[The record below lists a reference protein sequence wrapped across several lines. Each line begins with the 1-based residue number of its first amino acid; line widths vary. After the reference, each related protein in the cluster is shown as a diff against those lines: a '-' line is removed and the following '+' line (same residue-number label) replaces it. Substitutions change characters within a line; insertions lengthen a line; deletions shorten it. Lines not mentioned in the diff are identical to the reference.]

1 MLPVSLAKPAKLT
14 ALSFTG
20 AKIMTVH
27 KKINIILLGLGKV
40 GQELANQVLT
50 SRSRLQKDRHLEL
63 GFTTL
68 ADSRAVLH
76 AASGLTDQQIRTAIT
91 QKAAGRSL
99 ADLPASQAAASL
111 NNLLHA
117 GSILVDTTASVETMP
132 LILSALHNGCG
143 VVLANKHPL
152 SAPWEQA
159 SPLFGHPRLR
169 CEATVGAG
177 LPVMAALRDLL
188 ATGDTVTAIQGC
200 LSGTLGFLC
209 TRLEQ
214 GVSYSAAVNEARQLG
229 YTEPDPRQDLSGL
242 DVARKA
248 VILARTAGMPLE
260 MDNLPIEKLYSDQLA
275 SLSLDDFLTNIGS
288 LDEVFQ
294 QRLQPAL
301 AECMVPRYVARISA
315 GKAAVGLEIVA
326 KSSALGALQGPDNY
340 FALTTARYAD
350 TPLVIAGPGAGVAV
364 TAAGVFSDILHLA
377 V

>member
-1 MLPVSLAKPAKLT
+1 
-14 ALSFTG
+14 
-20 AKIMTVH
+20 MTVL
-27 KKINIILLGLGKV
+27 KKINIVLIGLGKV
-40 GQELANQVLT
+40 GQELVNQVLY
-50 SRSRLQKDRHLEL
+50 SRGQLQRSRQLEL
-63 GFTTL
+63 GFTAL
-68 ADSRAVLH
+68 ADSRTILY
-76 AASGLTDQQIRTAIT
+76 ASTGLTEQQIRTAIT

-99 ADLPASQAAASL
+99 ADLPASQVAASL
-111 NNLLHA
+111 DGIIHED
-117 GSILVDTTASVETMP
+117 SILVDTTASRETMP
-132 LILSALHNGCG
+132 FILSALHNGSG

-177 LPVMAALRDLL
+177 LPVMATLRDLL
-188 ATGDTVTAIQGC
+188 ATGDMVTSIQGC

-248 VILARTAGMPLE
+248 VILARTAGIPLE
-260 MDNLPIEKLYSDQLA
+260 MDNLSTEKLYSDQLA
-275 SLSLDDFLTNIGS
+275 GLSLDDFLTNMHT
-288 LDEVFQ
+288 LDESFQ

-301 AECMVPRYVARISA
+301 TAGKVPRYVARIST
-315 GKAAVGLEIVA
+315 GNAAVGLDMVA

-340 FALTTARYAD
+340 IALTTARYAE

-377 V
+377 L